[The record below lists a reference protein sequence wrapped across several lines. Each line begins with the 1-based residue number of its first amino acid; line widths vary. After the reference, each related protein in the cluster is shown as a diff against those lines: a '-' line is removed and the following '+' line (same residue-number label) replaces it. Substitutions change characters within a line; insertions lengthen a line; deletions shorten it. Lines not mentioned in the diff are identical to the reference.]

1 MQILLIYYVPVHTVQ
16 YMCLTYSPSLQS
28 MVSHSHPLVEDH
40 SLIVKTKELGVP
52 LFLYGEHTGVERH
65 QQDFRRLG
73 VNGLVVDG

>member
-1 MQILLIYYVPVHTVQ
+1 
-16 YMCLTYSPSLQS
+16 

-40 SLIVKTKELGVP
+40 SLIFKAKELGVP